1 MEKPVQNYLLEQ
13 QQYVRE
19 PLPDRH
25 DDVQVGGEQGPHDA
39 ANRDRGVLQKDE
51 GDSVPGQDGAAD
63 DPVDRGPAPAEV
75 YKQFETA
82 EGLHTREKMLM
93 TDQDWFVHATD
104 NGDFAVAKY
113 NDGGGDGTVTATVEK
128 EVDLT
133 KVVENQG
140 DVQVPAHIDEGGGQV
155 EIKPAVDKEE
165 EGGGDKPTPDDK
177 ETGKLVVLMTKLEGF
192 GHEGGE
198 GLAKCTRPLSCAFM
212 LVGNAGKL
220 GPRGRHQAHLTTAP
234 WSEYNTG

>member
-25 DDVQVGGEQGPHDA
+25 DDVQVGGEQDPHDA

-63 DPVDRGPAPAEV
+63 DPVERGPAPAEV

-93 TDQDWFVHATD
+93 TDQDWFVHAAD

-140 DVQVPAHIDEGGGQV
+140 DVQVPAHIDEGGGSM
-155 EIKPAVDKEE
+155 
-165 EGGGDKPTPDDK
+165 PTSEDNDA
-177 ETGKLVVLMTKLEGF
+177 ERLDFMMTKSERF
-192 GHEGGE
+192 GHEREGGI
-198 GLAKCTRPLSCAFM
+198 AKCTRLHCCAFM

-220 GPRGRHQAHLTTAP
+220 GPRGRHEPHLTTAP
-234 WSEYNTG
+234 